1 MRITY
6 ELTAAEFI
14 AAQSLHSRRNL
25 LGCINL
31 VICYLIGPLLGV
43 FFMLSVVSFPK
54 VGFNL
59 SSLSQ
64 ELLPLFITLSPL
76 WLHLYWRYRFKS
88 SRVSSSP
95 CVIDFGDDRIVTEM
109 PGFSKSTVEWIAIK
123 KYRESKKM
131 LLIYL
136 SGVSFLAIPRR
147 ACEKGEYVEL
157 IELLKRKLRQ
167 GSAHKHDSK

>member
-14 AAQSLHSRRNL
+14 AAQSLHSRRNP
-25 LGCINL
+25 LGYVSL
-31 VICYLIGPLLGV
+31 VICYFIAPLLGV

-59 SSLSQ
+59 SSISQ
-64 ELLPLFITLSPL
+64 ELLPLFITLTPL

-88 SRVSSSP
+88 SRVSSNP
-95 CVIDFGDDRIVTEM
+95 CVIDFGEDRIVTEM
-109 PGFSKSTVEWIAIK
+109 PGFSRSTVEWIAIK

-131 LLIYL
+131 LLVYI
-136 SGVSFLAIPRR
+136 SGISFYAIPRR
-147 ACEKGEYVEL
+147 ACEKGEYIEL
-157 IELLKRKLRQ
+157 MALLKRKLSS
-167 GSAHKHDSK
+167 GK